1 MSLAAPPIP
10 FLPARRV
17 VSRGHHGRQRT
28 SCAFTSRTD
37 TRSEVSS
44 PPVFLTLVAMRTGSP
59 RTRRAS
65 SSSRSGTA
73 GPIGHT
79 LPVLN
84 AGRSHGCR
92 APARAWCLASP
103 VGHVCKSA
111 IGPVVAGVQ
120 YLPSGLARGRIQADF
135 ALVPAG
141 MRPAVDG
148 VRTAVSRP
156 GPALPN
162 RAAALRDLSC
172 AGRQPAGGGGPAPLR
187 RARVPDIPAA
197 QPTRLGCGQLSVHH
211 RFLTGPSA
219 TARTSARRRSVSS
232 GARHPIRT
240 PMDTQDVGALISVC
254 CAGGARSLR
263 PWAGGR
269 GRPVGAGSELLAG
282 VPLTTPANSSYRLR
296 IVRPLE
302 CVIISH

>member
-1 MSLAAPPIP
+1 MSLAASPIP

-103 VGHVCKSA
+103 VGHVCKKCDRA
-111 IGPVVAGVQ
+111 GRRGVQ

-141 MRPAVDG
+141 MRPAADG

-156 GPALPN
+156 GRALPN

-211 RFLTGPSA
+211 RFLTFSGGPHVSA
-219 TARTSARRRSVSS
+219 TEVCLKWRSASNPGAYGYTSRRRPNQRVLCCRRTQSVPVGRKPGAS
-232 GARHPIRT
+232 G
-240 PMDTQDVGALISVC
+240 
-254 CAGGARSLR
+254 
-263 PWAGGR
+263 GGR
-269 GRPVGAGSELLAG
+269 VRTISGRSVNHA
-282 VPLTTPANSSYRLR
+282 R
-296 IVRPLE
+296 
-302 CVIISH
+302 

>member
-103 VGHVCKSA
+103 VGHVCKKCDRA
-111 IGPVVAGVQ
+111 GRRGVQ
-120 YLPSGLARGRIQADF
+120 YLPSGLSARSDSGRF
-135 ALVPAG
+135 
-141 MRPAVDG
+141 
-148 VRTAVSRP
+148 RP
-156 GPALPN
+156 GP
-162 RAAALRDLSC
+162 RWH
-172 AGRQPAGGGGPAPLR
+172 AP
-187 RARVPDIPAA
+187 
-197 QPTRLGCGQLSVHH
+197 G
-211 RFLTGPSA
+211 
-219 TARTSARRRSVSS
+219 RRRSTNGGLPPRACSTKSCSS
-232 GARHPIRT
+232 TSRRFVRWPSA
-240 PMDTQDVGALISVC
+240 C
-254 CAGGARSLR
+254 
-263 PWAGGR
+263 GR
-269 GRPVGAGSELLAG
+269 GRACPTSSSTRARHSCGPTNPVGMRTAAVFTTGSLGLQRR
-282 VPLTTPANSSYRLR
+282 PARQRDGGLPQVALGIQSGRLW
-296 IVRPLE
+296 VHKASAP
-302 CVIISH
+302 